1 MCSKLKEDIP
11 DCFHVDRIGL
21 QIPATDIQI
30 WEYAQSNES
39 IIVTNDADFINLLNL
54 KGFPPK
60 IVLLKTGN
68 QSNAY
73 LGSLLIKHKAEI
85 ESFDLDVETGLLEIF

>member
-1 MCSKLKEDIP
+1 
-11 DCFHVDRIGL
+11 L

-73 LGSLLIKHKAEI
+73 LGSILIKHKAVI